1 MYDGNP
7 GEIDFGSSFRDVR
20 VCELSEVNCIKGD
33 SLLAEVSH
41 EEAKMRERGETSP
54 FSHFC
59 LVVRDLC

>member
-1 MYDGNP
+1 MKTRL
-7 GEIDFGSSFRDVR
+7 EVHSLSSFPIFDINIEIIWRCIVVR
-20 VCELSEVNCIKGD
+20 

-41 EEAKMRERGETSP
+41 DEAKMRERIETS